1 MKKKK
6 IKKYSKV
13 FEKNYLLYRKQY
25 KEHRKEG
32 LIKANQRPLTKQQFK
47 EMSKAMG
54 RGRGKGYQY
63 TVKQALMIQSKTGIF
78 TEEEI
83 TKIWE
88 QYQKEYKEQGK
99 IEKLVGITWHYIK
112 DVDLSKEISR
122 KFRTVKTLIKNLK
135 TNQLIQL
142 LVDSGYDREEILE
155 EYGY

>member
-6 IKKYSKV
+6 IKKYGKV
-13 FEKNYLLYRKQY
+13 FEKNYLLYREQY

-32 LIKANQRPLTKQQFK
+32 LIKANQRPLTKQQFN
-47 EMSKAMG
+47 EISKTMG
-54 RGRGKGYQY
+54 RGDRYA
-63 TVKQALMIQSKTGIF
+63 VKQVLMSQSKTSIF
-78 TEEEI
+78 TKGEI
-83 TKIWE
+83 TKIWK

-99 IEKLVGITWHYIK
+99 IKKLVGKTWHYIK

-122 KFRTVKTLIKNLK
+122 KFKTVNALLKNLK

-142 LVDSGYDREEILE
+142 LVDSGYDREEVLE

>member
-13 FEKNYLLYRKQY
+13 FEKNYQLYREQY
-25 KEHRKEG
+25 KARRKEG
-32 LIKANQRPLTKQQFK
+32 LIKANQRPLTKQQFI
-47 EMSKAMG
+47 EMSKQIG
-54 RGRGKGYQY
+54 RGRGRGYQY
-63 TVKQALMIQSKTGIF
+63 TVKQALMTQSKTGIF

-88 QYQKEYKEQGK
+88 QYQKEYEEQGK
-99 IEKLVGITWHYIK
+99 IEKMVGKTWHYIK

-122 KFRTVKTLIKNLK
+122 KFRTKKTLLKNLK

-142 LVDSGYDREEILE
+142 LVDSGYDREEVLE

>member
-13 FEKNYLLYRKQY
+13 FEKNYLLYREQY

-47 EMSKAMG
+47 EMSKQMG
-54 RGRGKGYQY
+54 RGRGRGYKY
-63 TVKQALMIQSKTGIF
+63 TAKQALMTQSKIGIF

-83 TKIWE
+83 TKIWK
-88 QYQKEYKEQGK
+88 QYQKEYEEQGK
-99 IEKLVGITWHYIK
+99 IEKMVGITWHYIK

-122 KFRTVKTLIKNLK
+122 KFRTVKTLLKNLK

-142 LVDSGYDREEILE
+142 LVDSGYDREEVLE

>member
-6 IKKYSKV
+6 IKKYNKI

-25 KEHRKEG
+25 KQYRKEG
-32 LIKANQRPLTKQQFK
+32 LIRAHQRPFTKEHFYNMHK
-47 EMSKAMG
+47 DM
-54 RGRGKGYQY
+54 RRNYQY
-63 TVKQALMIQSKTGIF
+63 TVNQAIMTQSKIGIF
-78 TEEEI
+78 TKEEI

-88 QYQKEYKEQGK
+88 QYQKEYEEQGK
-99 IEKLVGITWHYIK
+99 IEKMVGITWHYIK
-112 DVDLSKEISR
+112 DVDLSKEITR
-122 KFRTVKTLIKNLK
+122 KFKTVDSLLKNLK

>member
-13 FEKNYLLYRKQY
+13 FEKNYQLYRTQY
-25 KEHRKEG
+25 KEQRKEG

-47 EMSKAMG
+47 EMYKQIG
-54 RGRGKGYQY
+54 RGRDYQY
-63 TVKQALMIQSKTGIF
+63 TVKQTIMTQSKTGIF
-78 TEEEI
+78 TKEEI

-88 QYQKEYKEQGK
+88 QYQKEYEEQGK
-99 IEKLVGITWHYIK
+99 IEKMVGKTWHYIK

-122 KFRTVKTLIKNLK
+122 KFRTVKTLLKNLK

-142 LVDSGYDREEILE
+142 LVDSGYDREEVLE

>member
-13 FEKNYLLYRKQY
+13 FEKNYLSYREKY
-25 KEHRKEG
+25 KEHRKKG

-47 EMSKAMG
+47 EMSKQIG

-63 TVKQALMIQSKTGIF
+63 TVEQAIMTQSKTGIF
-78 TEEEI
+78 TKEEI

-88 QYQKEYKEQGK
+88 QYQKEYEEQGK
-99 IEKLVGITWHYIK
+99 IEKLVGKTWHYIK
-112 DVDLSKEISR
+112 DIDLSKEISR
-122 KFRTVKTLIKNLK
+122 KFRTVATLLKNLK

-142 LVDSGYDREEILE
+142 LVDSGYDIEEVLE

>member
-6 IKKYSKV
+6 IKKYGKV
-13 FEKNYLLYRKQY
+13 FERNYLLYREQY
-25 KEHRKEG
+25 KEHRREG
-32 LIKANQRPLTKQQFK
+32 LIKANQRPLTKEQFK
-47 EMSKAMG
+47 DMYKQM
-54 RGRGKGYQY
+54 RKDKGKGYRY
-63 TVKQALMIQSKTGIF
+63 TVKQALMSQSKIGIF
-78 TEEEI
+78 TKKEI

-88 QYQKEYKEQGK
+88 QYQKEYEEQGK

-112 DVDLSKEISR
+112 DVDLSKEITR
-122 KFRTVKTLIKNLK
+122 KFRTVDSLLKNLK

>member
-1 MKKKK
+1 MKK
-6 IKKYSKV
+6 IKKYGKI

-25 KEHRKEG
+25 KEYRKDG
-32 LIKANQRPLTKQQFK
+32 LIKANQRPLTKQQFNK
-47 EMSKAMG
+47 MHKDM
-54 RGRGKGYQY
+54 RRNYQY
-63 TVKQALMIQSKTGIF
+63 TVKQALMTQSKIGIF

-88 QYQKEYKEQGK
+88 QYQKEYEEQGK
-99 IEKLVGITWHYIK
+99 IEKMVGITWHYIK

-122 KFRTVKTLIKNLK
+122 KFRTVTTLLKNLK

-142 LVDSGYDREEILE
+142 LVDSGYDREEVLE